1 MEPFKP
7 GENLFHW
14 NKGKREEVIR
24 VIYDILASEP
34 KVLFAYLYG
43 SFLKDRSF
51 HDIDVG
57 VYLAI
62 SEKARANLLAM
73 DLAINL
79 ESALKTLL
87 QEKTPPV
94 DVRVLNWAPPSFAYH
109 VIRGCLLF
117 SRDEDLRVRYCVW
130 AMSRYLDLKPLR
142 DQALVEAIRS
152 WSSIKN

>member
-1 MEPFKP
+1 MAGALEAMEPFKP

-14 NKGKREEVIR
+14 DKGKREEVLKVIR
-24 VIYDILASEP
+24 DILAGEP

-43 SFLKDRSF
+43 SFLEDRSF

-62 SEKARANLLAM
+62 SEKAGANFLAM

-94 DVRVLNWAPPSFAYH
+94 DVRF
-109 VIRGCLLF
+109 
-117 SRDEDLRVRYCVW
+117 
-130 AMSRYLDLKPLR
+130 
-142 DQALVEAIRS
+142 
-152 WSSIKN
+152 